1 MRVRARDARDA
12 AACGAAC
19 RRGSPAELRV
29 TGALAHMLNVPQA
42 RLPLGSP
49 HAVACAFRA
58 AARLRL
64 PCVVHAGIGGRSHVR
79 AQALLQVVRS
89 DGPSTV
95 RIAVVVQN
103 AKVKAARLPLSA
115 APTLPHSAAVAAAV
129 STTVVEY

>member
-1 MRVRARDARDA
+1 M
-12 AACGAAC
+12 
-19 RRGSPAELRV
+19 

-49 HAVACAFRA
+49 PPWRVRFVQRRACACA
-58 AARLRL
+58 
-64 PCVVHAGIGGRSHVR
+64 CVVRAGIGGRARAR

>member
-1 MRVRARDARDA
+1 MRVRARDA

-49 HAVACAFRA
+49 TLWRVRFVRRRASAFRA
-58 AARLRL
+58 
-64 PCVVHAGIGGRSHVR
+64 CVVHAGIGGRARAR

-129 STTVVEY
+129 STTVIEY

>member
-1 MRVRARDARDA
+1 V
-12 AACGAAC
+12 
-19 RRGSPAELRV
+19 
-29 TGALAHMLNVPQA
+29 
-42 RLPLGSP
+42 
-49 HAVACAFRA
+49 
-58 AARLRL
+58 
-64 PCVVHAGIGGRSHVR
+64 
-79 AQALLQVVRS
+79 QALLQVVRS